1 MENNLISDDERRK
14 EKEKMNRLMDSKF
27 WLRTIHELRWLL
39 LGLLEEIKDHYVY
52 IEGQE
57 ILSEME
63 RQVWKYINGETLNY

>member
-1 MENNLISDDERRK
+1 MENNLINEEERRK
-14 EKEKMNRLMDSKF
+14 EKEKMNRLMDF
-27 WLRTIHELRWLL
+27 ELRLRTIHELSWIL
-39 LGLLEEIKDHYVY
+39 LGLSEDIKDHDVY